1 MQFISRCPSGKL
13 KFYEV
18 EGGLKE
24 FTTTEKDMQ
33 HKISRCPEESRRNTE
48 LEVMGEEYKGE
59 DGLLPEDKEDKF
71 SQGPTAANTVEDN
84 DDDDDDGMLDTR
96 GTVLMYKG
104 SSNKTDVSL
113 EDFNVKG
120 VIGRGTFGKVFLAE
134 LRSTGKAY
142 AIKQL

>member
-1 MQFISRCPSGKL
+1 MQFISRCPQGKL

-33 HKISRCPEESRRNTE
+33 HKITRCPEESRRNTE
-48 LEVMGEEYKGE
+48 LEVTGEEYKGE
-59 DGLLPEDKEDKF
+59 DGLLPEDQEDRF
-71 SQGPTAANTVEDN
+71 GQSASTHPSTVEG
-84 DDDDDDGMLDTR
+84 DDDDDDDNMLDTR

-104 SSNKTDVSL
+104 SANKTDVTL

-120 VIGRGTFGKVFLAE
+120 VIG
-134 LRSTGKAY
+134 
-142 AIKQL
+142 